1 MDVTLGE
8 LYEEDISNAKRILNE
23 RFGVSKTATDVGDPQ
38 SRFARFAYHP
48 VRDENGNLLGFGIS
62 VIDVKGV

>member
-23 RFGVSKTATDVGDPQ
+23 RFGVSKTATDAGDSQ
-38 SRFARFAYHP
+38 SRFTKLVFYP
-48 VRDENGNLLGFGIS
+48 VRDENGDLLGFGIG
-62 VIDVKGV
+62 VKGE